1 MERKHQYT
9 LTVKWT
15 GNNGIGTSTYR
26 GYERSHTI
34 ISENKT
40 DILCSS
46 DPVFRGDKTK
56 YNPEELLVAALSSC
70 HMLSYLHLCSDS
82 GIVVVDYVDNP
93 TGIMIES
100 EDGSGHFSDVT
111 LHPVVTI
118 TDSSMIDKANE
129 LHKRANEL
137 CFIANSCN
145 FAVHHKPTCL
155 VVGEKNKIHV

>member
-15 GNNGIGTSTYR
+15 GNNGTGTSTYR

-70 HMLSYLHLCSDS
+70 HMLSYLHLCADS
-82 GIVVVDYVDNP
+82 GIVVVDYIDNP

-100 EDGSGHFSDVT
+100 EDGSGNFSDVI
-111 LHPVVTI
+111 LYPVVTI
-118 TDSSMIDKANE
+118 TDSSMTDKANE

-145 FAVHHKPTCL
+145 FNVHNKPTCQ
-155 VVGEKNKIHV
+155 VVGEKNFLK

>member
-15 GNNGIGTSTYR
+15 GNNGTGTSTYR

-46 DPVFRGDKTK
+46 DPVFRGDKTM

-70 HMLSYLHLCSDS
+70 HMLSYLHLCADS
-82 GIVVVDYVDNP
+82 GIVVVDYIDNP

-100 EDGSGHFSDVT
+100 EDGSGNFSDVI
-111 LHPVVTI
+111 LYPVVTI
-118 TDSSMIDKANE
+118 TDSSMTDKANE

-145 FAVHHKPTCL
+145 FNVHNKPTCQ
-155 VVGEKNKIHV
+155 VVGEKNFLK